1 MNQQQQKY
9 PKRSDTLAL
18 FKARERAATAPAA
31 ANAAAGRPVD
41 TLLCM
46 GMCAPR

>member
-1 MNQQQQKY
+1 MNQQQPKY

-18 FKARERAATAPAA
+18 LKARERAAAAPAG
-31 ANAAAGRPVD
+31 NAATVRPQD
-41 TLLCM
+41 TLLCL